1 MTNDDRTHN
10 LLDPEFQEAD
20 YFWEVTY
27 EIQDILN
34 DNYRELFRQ
43 LSLDSDL
50 GFVKFRV
57 IFKK

>member
-1 MTNDDRTHN
+1 MDGGTHN
-10 LLDPEFQEAD
+10 LLDPEFQKWD
-20 YFWEVTY
+20 YFWEIQD

-34 DNYRELFRQ
+34 DNYRELFNQ
-43 LSLDSDL
+43 LRLDSDL